1 MTQIGADVAALPA
14 DAGGEDAAL
23 APPLTDWSLV
33 PFEATQLSPIWIG
46 LMVVIGFT
54 AVCHGFRVM
63 TEGWVAAFWTRP
75 YFWVD
80 VLNGVLFAYPP
91 TATALLRRG
100 RLRDLRD
107 LRPVL
112 ECDEAGFARTVRETV
127 CVPRLRL
134 AAIGLVGALAL
145 GSMPVLDPAYWA
157 ERRPA
162 LTEVEMLF
170 HLLRMGSAGWLVG
183 HAFLTDVTGAAG
195 LYRIGARWLRV
206 DLLDLR
212 PLAPFARAGQRS
224 AFAWV
229 LAASLVSLFWLS
241 PVVGKS
247 NGAIIGAILLLV
259 TIGFFFSIY
268 GAHQRIRAAKQHA
281 LASLNAKIRRSG
293 EALMLGRTPDDAHR
307 IADLVAFHSFL
318 ERVREWPIGA
328 PTIVRGALIAALALG
343 SWLGGALVEQLLQRV
358 IG

>member
-1 MTQIGADVAALPA
+1 MTQISADAALRPA

-46 LMVVIGFT
+46 LVIVIGFT
-54 AVCHGFRVM
+54 VLCQIFRWT
-63 TEGWVAAFWTRP
+63 TEGWMAAFWTRP

-80 VLNGVLFAYPP
+80 LLNGVLFAYPP

-112 ECDEAGFARTVRETV
+112 DCGEAGFARAVRETV

-134 AAIGLVGALAL
+134 AASGLAGALVL
-145 GSMPVLDPAYWA
+145 GAMPVFDPAYWL
-157 ERRPA
+157 ESRPA
-162 LTEVEMLF
+162 LTQPEMLF
-170 HLLRMGSAGWLVG
+170 HLLRMSSTGWLVG
-183 HAFLTDVTGAAG
+183 HAFATEGTGAAG
-195 LYRIGARWLRV
+195 LYRVGVRWLRI

-212 PLAPFARAGQRS
+212 PLAPFARAGQRG

-241 PVVGKS
+241 PAVVNS

-268 GAHQRIRAAKQHA
+268 GAHQSIRAAKQRA
-281 LASLNAKIRRSG
+281 LASLNVQIRRNG
-293 EALMLGRTPDDAHR
+293 EALMQGRTLEDAPR
-307 IADLVAFHSFL
+307 IADLVALHSFL
-318 ERVREWPIGA
+318 ERVREWPIGV
-328 PTIVRGALIAALALG
+328 PTILRGALIAALAIG

-358 IG
+358 LG